1 MSYYVPEGNWTNNVI
16 SGLGNNAVDVLNYS
30 PNVDS
35 TTDPASGC
43 PKNFTGTYKC
53 GLSTTAKSVS
63 VSPEANGKTARFDCS
78 AEFAQCND
86 LKLTL
91 TDDGKLTLT
100 NGDGTKKI
108 WDSVT
113 AFGANGAFPANAG
126 ADNASITVPLHAG
139 DGTPNSRVDVG
150 TGGGAGR
157 RYPHNYLLSGQ
168 FLEKDQWIGSP
179 TGTCRLMMGTKDAPN
194 SLQVVKS
201 VPNCDELDMA
211 TPTTTMPA
219 TTAYS
224 DLGCWN
230 DRGDR
235 ALSRYHGYNN
245 TVETCYQL
253 AKTNGSTVFGLQNG
267 GECWVNQQGDDYK
280 KYGEA
285 PGTCQALGGPWVNHV
300 YQVNPDVTSAVN
312 SNPDAARLY
321 TIPVIYN
328 DNIGKAGYVNNL
340 GQLHIFPDTMTTYS
354 NNFDQIGNYDSV
366 GGILKT
372 FTGSNIEE
380 CRTKCTTGSFEGG
393 GNDTQ
398 KCAGF
403 VFDTTTARCNLLD
416 KTFGQQQRI
425 ISPTAVYNV
434 RQKSIRG
441 QDISCPTDITVQT
454 AEFWQGTEKSE
465 RPMSAAIKCGL
476 ALDTESERA
485 AVASAAPSLLS
496 PLQYKD
502 ADGNASATITY
513 EQVRDNPALLQKNR
527 NSFKFM
533 FEKLQDKYN
542 TLTGNLFSTKNSINS
557 KMDELTD
564 SKKNLADWTGEQL
577 QNLTAMNEDRDLNT
591 MSQNY
596 RHILWSILAII
607 IIIGTIK
614 MTKANAA

>member
-1 MSYYVPEGNWTNNVI
+1 MPDGNWTSNVV
-16 SGLGNNAVDVLNYS
+16 SGLGNNALDVLNFV

-35 TTDPASGC
+35 TTDPAVGC

-63 VSPEANGKTARFDCS
+63 LTPEANGKTARFDCS
-78 AEFAQCND
+78 AEFAKCND

-100 NGDGTKKI
+100 NGDGTKKL

-126 ADNASITVPLHAG
+126 ADNASITVQEYAG
-139 DGTPNSRVDVG
+139 DGTPNSKVDVG
-150 TGGGAGR
+150 NGGGAGR

-211 TPTTTMPA
+211 TPMTTTLAA
-219 TTAYS
+219 TRYT

-235 ALSRYHGYNN
+235 ALNRYHGYNN
-245 TVETCYQL
+245 TVESCYQL
-253 AKTNGSTVFGLQNG
+253 AKTNGSAVFALQDG
-267 GECWVNQQGDDYK
+267 GQCFTSTQGDNYQK
-280 KYGEA
+280 HGRA
-285 PGTCQALGGPWVNHV
+285 TGTCNELGGAWVNHV
-300 YQVNPDVTSAVN
+300 YQVNPDVTTTVN

-321 TIPVIYN
+321 TIPVLYN
-328 DNIGKAGYVNNL
+328 EHIGKAGYVNNF
-340 GQLHIFPDTMTTYS
+340 GQLQIFPDTMTTYG
-354 NNFDQIGNYDSV
+354 NTYDQIGSYNSV
-366 GGILKT
+366 GGIIKS
-372 FTGSNIEE
+372 FTGSNIDE

-403 VFDTTTARCNLLD
+403 VFDTTAARCNLLD

-425 ISPTAVYNV
+425 ISPTALYNV

-441 QDISCPTDITVQT
+441 QDVSCPADITVQT
-454 AEFWQGTEKSE
+454 ADYWEEREKSE
-465 RPMSAAIKCGL
+465 TPMSAAVKCGL
-476 ALDTESERA
+476 ANDTINERA
-485 AVASAAPSLLS
+485 AVASAAPSLIS

-502 ADGNASATITY
+502 AEGNASASITY
-513 EQVRDNPALLQKNR
+513 EQVKANPALLEKNR
-527 NSFKFM
+527 NTFKFM

-542 TLTGNLFSTKNSINS
+542 TLTGNLFSTKNSIHS
-557 KMDELTD
+557 KMDELSD

>member
-1 MSYYVPEGNWTNNVI
+1 MTYYVPDGNWTNNVV
-16 SGLGNNAVDVLNYS
+16 SGLGNTAVDVLNYV

-35 TTDPASGC
+35 ITDPAIGC

-100 NGDGTKKI
+100 NSDGTKKL

-113 AFGANGAFPANAG
+113 AFGANGSFPVNVG
-126 ADNASITVPLHAG
+126 GDNAVITVPVHAG

-150 TGGGAGR
+150 AGGGAGR

-179 TGTCRLMMGTKDAPN
+179 TGTCRLMMGTPAAPN

-201 VPNCDELDMA
+201 VPNCDELDMV
-211 TPTTTMPA
+211 
-219 TTAYS
+219 TTA
-224 DLGCWN
+224 
-230 DRGDR
+230 
-235 ALSRYHGYNN
+235 
-245 TVETCYQL
+245 
-253 AKTNGSTVFGLQNG
+253 
-267 GECWVNQQGDDYK
+267 
-280 KYGEA
+280 
-285 PGTCQALGGPWVNHV
+285 GT
-300 YQVNPDVTSAVN
+300 VN
-312 SNPDAARLY
+312 SNPDATRLY
-321 TIPVIYN
+321 TIPLIYN
-328 DNIGKAGYVNNL
+328 QNIGKAGYVNNF
-340 GQLHIFPDTMTTYS
+340 GQLQLYPDTMTSYGNTY
-354 NNFDQIGNYDSV
+354 DQVGSYNSV
-366 GGILKT
+366 GGILKS

-403 VFDTTTARCNLLD
+403 VFDSTTAMCNLLD

-425 ISPTAVYNV
+425 VSPTAVYNV
-434 RQKSIRG
+434 RQKSVKG
-441 QDISCPTDITVQT
+441 QDISCPADITVQT
-454 AEFWQGTEKSE
+454 ANFWEDLIKSE
-465 RPMSAAIKCGL
+465 TPMSAAVKCGL
-476 ALDTESERA
+476 ANDTASERA

-502 ADGNASATITY
+502 VNGNASATITY
-513 EQVRDNPALLQKNR
+513 AQVKANPALLRKNR
-527 NSFKFM
+527 NTFKFM
-533 FEKLQDKYN
+533 FENLQNKYN
-542 TLTGNLFSTKNSINS
+542 TLTGNLFSTKNSIHS